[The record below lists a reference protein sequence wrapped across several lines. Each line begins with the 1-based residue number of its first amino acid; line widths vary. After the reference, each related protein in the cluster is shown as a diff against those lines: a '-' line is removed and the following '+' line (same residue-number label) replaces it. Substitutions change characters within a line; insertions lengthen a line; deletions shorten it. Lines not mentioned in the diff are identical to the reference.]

1 MTRETIKISRFSSRL
16 RRLLHSFRFRLT
28 LLFVAILAVIL
39 AVFSVFIYNRQRQI
53 VYVETENS
61 LSRLSSQLV
70 AYYSSQ
76 LTSQEEEDE
85 EQTAPIPQSD
95 VPLLQ
100 DDAIFALVDLDGKV
114 ALQQGAAQS
123 DVLTA
128 MIATWNKSKQIL
140 EPINFNVP
148 GSDNQGSTATKAY
161 LFELSPLQVEHG
173 WGGFILL
180 ALPIDPDEQLARLA
194 LSLILSTMVILLI
207 AFAGGYWLANRAMT
221 PVQDIVHT
229 AREISESDLNRRL
242 NLQRNDE
249 IGELADTFDRMLDR
263 LQAAF
268 KRQRQFTADA
278 SHELRSPLA
287 IIELESNRALER
299 RRTPEEYEKTLRLI
313 QSENEWMSKLVNEL
327 LLLARLDAD
336 RTAMRVERL
345 DLGEVVVDVIE
356 RLTPLAQARDVGL
369 RTGSL
374 DECYVRA
381 DYIFLSQMLAN
392 LIDNA
397 IKYNDK
403 SDAYVLIETTSK
415 ILDSQTWGI
424 VAITDNGPGIPEDQL
439 AHIFNRFYRMDKAR
453 VRQFDESDGLDSG
466 SGLGLA
472 IVKSIAEVFGGN
484 IEVESRVGKGTVFT
498 VWLPADL

>member
-1 MTRETIKISRFSSRL
+1 
-16 RRLLHSFRFRLT
+16 
-28 LLFVAILAVIL
+28 
-39 AVFSVFIYNRQRQI
+39 
-53 VYVETENS
+53 
-61 LSRLSSQLV
+61 
-70 AYYSSQ
+70 
-76 LTSQEEEDE
+76 
-85 EQTAPIPQSD
+85 
-95 VPLLQ
+95 
-100 DDAIFALVDLDGKV
+100 
-114 ALQQGAAQS
+114 
-123 DVLTA
+123 
-128 MIATWNKSKQIL
+128 
-140 EPINFNVP
+140 
-148 GSDNQGSTATKAY
+148 
-161 LFELSPLQVEHG
+161 
-173 WGGFILL
+173 
-180 ALPIDPDEQLARLA
+180 LPIDPDEQLARLA

-356 RLTPLAQARDVGL
+356 RLTPLALARDVGL

-484 IEVESRVGKGTVFT
+484 IEVESRVGKGTAFT